1 MHEEAVVRSNRVP
14 SGRTIAIAPAV
25 GYEEFRQRAWI
36 ASQEI
41 GPKGHPQGVI
51 PIRELRKALAEI
63 PAASFTQ
70 HLIRLERNGLIYLIP
85 PEDPD
90 ALTEDDRREC
100 LAHPAGD
107 VRSFVLWMG
116 PKARPAS
123 FWD

>member
-1 MHEEAVVRSNRVP
+1 MHEEAVVRIDRVP
-14 SGRTIAIAPAV
+14 SSRTIAIAPAV

-41 GPKGHPQGVI
+41 GRRGHPQGVI
-51 PIRELRKALAEI
+51 PIRELRKALPGI

-70 HLIRLERNGLIYLIP
+70 HLLRLERNGLIYLIP

-90 ALTEDDRREC
+90 ALTEEERGDC

-107 VRSFVLWMG
+107 VRSFLLWMG
-116 PKARPAS
+116 PKARPAY